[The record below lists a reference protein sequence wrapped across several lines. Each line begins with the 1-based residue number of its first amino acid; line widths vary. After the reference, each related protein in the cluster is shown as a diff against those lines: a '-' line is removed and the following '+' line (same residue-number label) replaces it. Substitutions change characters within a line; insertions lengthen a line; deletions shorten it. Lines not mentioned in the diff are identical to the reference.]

1 MIVSGGLA
9 CLIAAAA
16 VTALLPTRWRYD
28 ARTYVPRGGAR
39 RRAPARRRQLPALSS
54 CAVA

>member
-1 MIVSGGLA
+1 VIVSGGLA